1 MTWFFVITAFIGVVV
16 VLTGITGVIQTIANF
31 PGQGFFES
39 DASYAKKQEK
49 KVADVKFWSS
59 VFLVGL
65 GIAGGSAAVIAL

>member
-39 DASYAKKQEK
+39 EESYAKKQVQ
-49 KVADVKFWSS
+49 KVANVKFWSV

-65 GIAGGSAAVIAL
+65 VIAGGSAAVITL